1 MENQAEHA
9 EVSLVDVA
17 LVLPQA
23 SNQYHKCTT
32 SGDPVAE
39 DWEIMRL
46 SVCDALLTSLV
57 ANRSWTSL
65 QQHYITIRQFRIT
78 SLSTIICRYAL

>member
-23 SNQYHKCTT
+23 SIQYHKCTT

-46 SVCDALLTSLV
+46 SVCGTLLTSLV

-65 QQHYITIRQFRIT
+65 QHYITIRQFRIT
-78 SLSTIICRYAL
+78 SLSTIIGRYAL

>member
-1 MENQAEHA
+1 MKGVARVTTDVTNTGTMLVCTVSSLTTGTILTKIFMENQAEHA

-23 SNQYHKCTT
+23 SIQYHKCTT
-32 SGDPVAE
+32 SDDPVAE

-46 SVCDALLTSLV
+46 SP
-57 ANRSWTSL
+57 
-65 QQHYITIRQFRIT
+65 
-78 SLSTIICRYAL
+78 